1 MSLIYSIINLHKLT
15 GISKD
20 ELGWKPVFYK
30 GNNVLFIYALQED
43 DSTTCPHCN
52 AKPIKYGKTKESII
66 NHGNM
71 DGTPTYIVLRKQRYK
86 CTHCNKTFLS
96 GTNLTKRNCNI
107 SEPKKAAILMDLTK
121 KKTVSLIAKEHN
133 VSFATVQRILKD
145 TSLYTK
151 NNFVYLPKEI
161 SLDEFRAFNSKKA
174 AKFAMNIVDC
184 ETHKILDICVDRKL
198 GYVKRYFEQYPT
210 KIREEVKI
218 VCMDMYQPYIS
229 LTKVMFPNA
238 KIVLDRFHIL
248 QNVSRALNAYRIE
261 LMKRY
266 DKKDGMYKIFKR
278 YGMLLTKSRGKLE
291 MNKARWIPH
300 LQTLKT
306 EEYLLN
312 QMLST
317 DEKLRNSYWIY
328 QTIRTAIKLN
338 SMEMIESILK
348 YQVKISMGME
358 IAIKTIKRY
367 KKYIRNTLETKYN
380 NGAIEAQN
388 NNIKVLK
395 RIAYGY
401 RNFQN
406 LRNRMDRLQLT
417 RQKN

>member
-1 MSLIYSIINLHKLT
+1 
-15 GISKD
+15 
-20 ELGWKPVFYK
+20 
-30 GNNVLFIYALQED
+30 
-43 DSTTCPHCN
+43 
-52 AKPIKYGKTKESII
+52 
-66 NHGNM
+66 M

-406 LRNRMDRLQLT
+406 LRNRIMLVTTGIL
-417 RQKN
+417 KEAI

>member
-1 MSLIYSIINLHKLT
+1 
-15 GISKD
+15 
-20 ELGWKPVFYK
+20 
-30 GNNVLFIYALQED
+30 
-43 DSTTCPHCN
+43 
-52 AKPIKYGKTKESII
+52 
-66 NHGNM
+66 
-71 DGTPTYIVLRKQRYK
+71 
-86 CTHCNKTFLS
+86 
-96 GTNLTKRNCNI
+96 
-107 SEPKKAAILMDLTK
+107 
-121 KKTVSLIAKEHN
+121 
-133 VSFATVQRILKD
+133 
-145 TSLYTK
+145 
-151 NNFVYLPKEI
+151 
-161 SLDEFRAFNSKKA
+161 
-174 AKFAMNIVDC
+174 MNIVDC

-328 QTIRTAIKLN
+328 QTIKFDGN
-338 SMEMIESILK
+338 
-348 YQVKISMGME
+348 
-358 IAIKTIKRY
+358 
-367 KKYIRNTLETKYN
+367 
-380 NGAIEAQN
+380 
-388 NNIKVLK
+388 
-395 RIAYGY
+395 
-401 RNFQN
+401 
-406 LRNRMDRLQLT
+406 D
-417 RQKN
+417 